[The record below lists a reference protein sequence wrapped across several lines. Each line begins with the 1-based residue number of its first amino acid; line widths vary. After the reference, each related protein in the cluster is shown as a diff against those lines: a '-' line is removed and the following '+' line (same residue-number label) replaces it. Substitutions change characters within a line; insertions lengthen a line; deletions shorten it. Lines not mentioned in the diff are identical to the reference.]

1 MSPIETQDILSEDIT
16 SASDNDSTRLV
27 PVAESIRY
35 RKRAQ
40 SAEKKIEELTEQLAQ
55 AKTQTA
61 ELSGQLSDVQTEQKL
76 MRQLAAAGAVD
87 LETAVLIARDRMQDH
102 DDADVTGVIEQ
113 LKKEK
118 QFLFTAGSPGPAPT
132 KTAGVRDRVT
142 NSQTLLERA
151 AKKAATTGNPKES
164 LAPGFTGDSEWEN
177 NKWHLQEKQHIRPVL
192 PCRSWQRMSRIWS
205 V

>member
-1 MSPIETQDILSEDIT
+1 MSPIETQDILSEDT
-16 SASDNDSTRLV
+16 TPVNDYDNARLV

-40 SAEKKIEELTEQLAQ
+40 SAEKKIESLTEQLAQ
-55 AKTQTA
+55 ANSQTA
-61 ELSGQLSDVQTEQKL
+61 ELSEQLSDIQIEQKL

-87 LETAVLIARDRMQDH
+87 LETAVLIARARMQDK

-142 NSQTLLERA
+142 NNQTLLERA
-151 AKKAATTGNPKES
+151 AKKAATTGNRTDLHEYLK
-164 LAPGFTGDSEWEN
+164 LRRNF
-177 NKWHLQEKQHIRPVL
+177 I
-192 PCRSWQRMSRIWS
+192 
-205 V
+205 

>member
-16 SASDNDSTRLV
+16 PASDNDNARLV

-40 SAEKKIEELTEQLAQ
+40 SAEKKIEKLTEQLAE
-55 AKTQTA
+55 AKAQTA
-61 ELSGQLSDVQTEQKL
+61 EISEQLSDIQTEQKL

-87 LETAVLIARDRMQDH
+87 LETAVLIARARIQDE
-102 DDADVTGVIEQ
+102 DDVDVTGVIEQ

-118 QFLFTAGSPGPAPT
+118 QFLFAAGTPGPVPT
-132 KTAGVRDRVT
+132 KTAGARDRVT

-151 AKKAATTGNPKES
+151 AKKAATTG
-164 LAPGFTGDSEWEN
+164 
-177 NKWHLQEKQHIRPVL
+177 
-192 PCRSWQRMSRIWS
+192 SRTDLHEYLKLRRNFL
-205 V
+205 